1 MKSGELVFGR
11 DGKIMEENVKTLSQ
25 QLQDQLRQLISQ
37 TEPGGRL
44 PSEPKLA
51 KQMGVSRATLR
62 EAMRIFE
69 TQGAIHRR
77 QGVGTFVV
85 PPSQVIDTGLE
96 VLESILTQAERKNL
110 DIKVGPYSMLEREAT
125 EKEAEALRIQPG
137 SSVLQIAWVME
148 TPDRPVA
155 FLLDVLPAGMLSL
168 DDVHQFFRGS
178 VLDLLMRSPDLNLT
192 TSRTELSA
200 VAAPAKIAR
209 SLGIQRGDVVLC
221 FEATLFS
228 ADGKV
233 VDYSHSYYLP
243 GYFRF
248 HVVRRVG

>member
-1 MKSGELVFGR
+1 MKDKR
-11 DGKIMEENVKTLSQ
+11 YMAENGKTLPQ
-25 QLQDQLRQLISQ
+25 QLHEKLVLLISE
-37 TEPGGRL
+37 TEPGGKL
-44 PSEPKLA
+44 PSEPALA
-51 KQMGVSRATLR
+51 KQLGVSRATLR

-69 TQGAIHRR
+69 TQGMIHRR

-85 PPSQVIDTGLE
+85 PPAQIIDTGLE
-96 VLESILTQAERKNL
+96 VLESILTQAERKKL
-110 DIKVGPYSMLEREAT
+110 DIRVGPCSITERPGAPE
-125 EKEAEALRIQPG
+125 ELEALQLQPG
-137 SSVLQIAWVME
+137 NNVLQVSWVME

-155 FLLDVLPAGMLSL
+155 YLVDVLPAGIFDLKDFRS
-168 DDVHQFFRGS
+168 QFQGS
-178 VLDLLMRSPDLNLT
+178 VLDLLMQSRDFSLT
-192 TSRTELSA
+192 SSRTELGA
-200 VAAPAKIAR
+200 VAAPAEIAR

-221 FEATLFS
+221 FEATLYT

>member
-1 MKSGELVFGR
+1 MDNG
-11 DGKIMEENVKTLSQ
+11 KTLPQ
-25 QLQDQLRQLISQ
+25 QLHERLKKLIAK
-37 TEPGGRL
+37 TEPGGKL

-51 KQMGVSRATLR
+51 KQLGVSRATLR

-69 TQGAIHRR
+69 TQGIIHRR

-85 PPSQVIDTGLE
+85 PPAQILDTGLE
-96 VLESILTQAERKNL
+96 VLESILTQAKRKNL
-110 DIKVGPYSMLEREAT
+110 DIRVGPYSVIEREAT
-125 EKEAEALRIQPG
+125 QDEAEALKIKAGDP
-137 SSVLQIAWVME
+137 VLQVSWVME

-155 FLLDVLPAGMLSL
+155 HLVDVLPAGIFGIP
-168 DDVHQFFRGS
+168 QFRDQFHGS
-178 VLDLLMRSPDLNLT
+178 VLDLLMQSEQFSLT

-200 VAAPAKIAR
+200 VTAPSEIAR

-221 FEATLFS
+221 FEATLFTS
-228 ADGKV
+228 EGKV
-233 VDYSHSYYLP
+233 VDFSHSYYLP

>member
-1 MKSGELVFGR
+1 MS
-11 DGKIMEENVKTLSQ
+11 ENGKTLPQ
-25 QLQDQLRQLISQ
+25 QLHERLVTLISE

-69 TQGAIHRR
+69 TQGIIHRR

-85 PPSQVIDTGLE
+85 PPSQILDTGLE
-96 VLESILTQAERKNL
+96 VLESLLNQAARKKQ
-110 DIKVGPYSMLEREAT
+110 DIRVGPSSMIERTAT
-125 EKEAEALRIQPG
+125 EEEAEALHLNPG
-137 SSVLQIAWVME
+137 DEVLQVSWVME
-148 TPDRPVA
+148 TSDRPVA
-155 FLLDVLPAGMLSL
+155 YLVDVLPAGLFEIK
-168 DDVHQFFRGS
+168 DFRQRFQGS
-178 VLDLLMRSPDLNLT
+178 VLDLLMQRRDFSLT
-192 TSRTELSA
+192 TSRTDLGV
-200 VAAPAKIAR
+200 VAASTEVAR
-209 SLGIQRGDVVLC
+209 ALGIQRGDVILC
-221 FEATLFS
+221 FEARLFTS
-228 ADGKV
+228 EGRV

>member
-1 MKSGELVFGR
+1 
-11 DGKIMEENVKTLSQ
+11 MEENGKTLSQ
-25 QLQDQLRQLISQ
+25 HLHEQLRVLI
-37 TEPGGRL
+37 TETDPGGRL
-44 PSEPKLA
+44 PSEPALA

-69 TQGAIHRR
+69 TQGMIHRR

-85 PPSQVIDTGLE
+85 PPSQVLDTGLE
-96 VLESILTQAERKNL
+96 VLESILTVAERKKL
-110 DIKVGPYSMLEREAT
+110 QIEVGPYSIIERQAT
-125 EKEAEALRIQPG
+125 KAEAESLGLALDG
-137 SSVLQIAWVME
+137 KVLQFSWVME

-155 FLLDVLPAGMLSL
+155 HLVDVIPAGLLGL
-168 DDVHQFFRGS
+168 DEAREFFRGS
-178 VLDLLMRSPDLNLT
+178 VLDLLMSSKDLNLT

-200 VAAPAKIAR
+200 VSAPAKIAR

-221 FEATLFS
+221 FEATLYT
-228 ADGKV
+228 ADGRV

>member
-1 MKSGELVFGR
+1 MVDNGKS
-11 DGKIMEENVKTLSQ
+11 LSQ
-25 QLQDQLRQLISQ
+25 QLNELLSDLIAK

-51 KQMGVSRATLR
+51 KQLGVSRATLR

-69 TQGAIHRR
+69 TQGLIHRR

-85 PPSQVIDTGLE
+85 PPARILDTGLE
-96 VLESILTQAERKNL
+96 VLESILTQATREGL
-110 DIKVGPYSMLEREAT
+110 DIRVGPFSITERTAST
-125 EKEAEALRIQPG
+125 AEAEALDLKPG
-137 SSVLQIAWVME
+137 SPVMQIVWVME

-155 FLLDVLPAGMLSL
+155 YLIDVLPAGVL
-168 DDVHQFFRGS
+168 DTYNTRLAFRGS
-178 VLDLLMRSPDLNLT
+178 VLDLLMDSDKFSLT
-192 TSRTELSA
+192 SSRTELSA
-200 VAAPAKIAR
+200 VAAPTEIAKA
-209 SLGIQRGDVVLC
+209 LGIQRGDVVLC
-221 FEATLFS
+221 FQAKLYTSE
-228 ADGKV
+228 GQV

>member
-1 MKSGELVFGR
+1 
-11 DGKIMEENVKTLSQ
+11 MENHGKTLSQ
-25 QLQDQLRQLISQ
+25 HLHERLKHLISE
-37 TEPGGRL
+37 TEPGGQL

-62 EAMRIFE
+62 EAMRLFE
-69 TQGAIHRR
+69 TQGVIHRR
-77 QGVGTFVV
+77 QGVGTFVI
-85 PPSQVIDTGLE
+85 PPSQVMDTGLE

-110 DIKVGPYSMLEREAT
+110 KITVGPYSMIEREAT
-125 EKEAEALRIQPG
+125 EKEAE
-137 SSVLQIAWVME
+137 VLGISPDRNVLEISWVME

-155 FLLDVLPAGMLSL
+155 YLIDVLPAGMLSL
-168 DDVHQFFRGS
+168 EDARQYFQGS
-178 VLDLLMRSPDLNLT
+178 VLDLLMKSPDLNLT

-200 VAAPAKIAR
+200 VAAPVKIAR
-209 SLGIQRGDVVLC
+209 SLGIQRGDVILC

-228 ADGKV
+228 SDGKV

-243 GYFRF
+243 GFFRF

>member
-1 MKSGELVFGR
+1 M
-11 DGKIMEENVKTLSQ
+11 
-25 QLQDQLRQLISQ
+25 
-37 TEPGGRL
+37 
-44 PSEPKLA
+44 PSEPALA

-69 TQGAIHRR
+69 TQGMIHRR

-85 PPSQVIDTGLE
+85 PPAQVLDTGLE
-96 VLESILTQAERKNL
+96 VLESILTVADRRGLQIE
-110 DIKVGPYSMLEREAT
+110 VGPYSITERQATKEEA
-125 EKEAEALRIQPG
+125 AELRIDPDG
-137 SSVLQIAWVME
+137 KVLQFAWVME

-155 FLLDVLPAGMLSL
+155 YLVDVVPAGLIGL
-168 DDVHQFFRGS
+168 EEAREFFRGS
-178 VLDLLMRSPDLNLT
+178 VLDLLMSSQNLNLT
-192 TSRTELSA
+192 TSRTEMSA
-200 VAAPAKIAR
+200 VSAPAKIAR

-221 FEATLFS
+221 FEATLFT
-228 ADGKV
+228 AEGRV

>member
-1 MKSGELVFGR
+1 MDDQR
-11 DGKIMEENVKTLSQ
+11 KTLSQ
-25 QLQDQLRQLISQ
+25 QLHERLRQLISE

-62 EAMRIFE
+62 EAMRLFE
-69 TQGAIHRR
+69 TQGVIHRR
-77 QGVGTFVV
+77 QGVGTFVI
-85 PPSQVIDTGLE
+85 PPSQVMDTGLE
-96 VLESILTQAERKNL
+96 VLESILSQAERKNL
-110 DIKVGPYSMLEREAT
+110 KIAVGPYSMIEREAT
-125 EKEAEALRIQPG
+125 EKEIEVLGI
-137 SSVLQIAWVME
+137 SSDRNVLQISWVME

-155 FLLDVLPAGMLSL
+155 YLVDVLPAGMLSL
-168 DDVHQFFRGS
+168 GDARQYFKGS
-178 VLDLLMRSPDLNLT
+178 VLDLLMSSPDLKLT

-200 VAAPAKIAR
+200 VAAPAEIAR

-221 FEATLFS
+221 FEATLFAS
-228 ADGKV
+228 DGRV

>member
-1 MKSGELVFGR
+1 MKDQIAMIEN
-11 DGKIMEENVKTLSQ
+11 GKSLPQ
-25 QLQDQLRQLISQ
+25 QLYEQLVELISE

-69 TQGAIHRR
+69 TQGIIHRR

-85 PPSQVIDTGLE
+85 PPAQIIDSGLE
-96 VLESILTQAERKNL
+96 VLESILTKAQRKDL
-110 DIKVGPYSMLEREAT
+110 DIHVGPYSVHERPAS
-125 EKEAEALRIQPG
+125 EKEAIALGLETSDP
-137 SSVLQIAWVME
+137 VLQISWVME

-155 FLLDVLPAGMLSL
+155 YLVDVLPKGIFE
-168 DDVHQFFRGS
+168 VNEVRRQFQGS
-178 VLDLLMRSPDLNLT
+178 VLDLLMQSKQFSLT
-192 TSRTELSA
+192 TSRTEIGA
-200 VAAPAKIAR
+200 VSAPAEIAR
-209 SLGIQRGDVVLC
+209 SLGIQRGDVVLW
-221 FEATLFS
+221 FEATLFT
-228 ADGKV
+228 AEGKV

>member
-1 MKSGELVFGR
+1 MVEIG
-11 DGKIMEENVKTLSQ
+11 KTLPQ
-25 QLQDQLRQLISQ
+25 QLHERLRKLISN

-51 KQMGVSRATLR
+51 KQLGVSRATLR

-69 TQGAIHRR
+69 TQGVIHRR
-77 QGVGTFVV
+77 QGVGTFVI
-85 PPSQVIDTGLE
+85 PPSQVIETGLE
-96 VLESILTQAERKNL
+96 VLESILTQAKRKDL
-110 DIKVGPYSMLEREAT
+110 PIRVGPTSLIERPAT
-125 EKEAEALRIQPG
+125 ENEVELLNIKPG
-137 SSVLQIAWVME
+137 SSVLQISWVME

-155 FLLDVLPAGMLSL
+155 YLVDVLPAGVLSL
-168 DDVHQFFRGS
+168 EEARQNFNGS
-178 VLDLLMRSPDLNLT
+178 VLDLLMNSPSLNLT
-192 TSRTELSA
+192 TSRTELGA
-200 VAAPAKIAR
+200 VAAPPEIAK

-221 FEATLFS
+221 FEATLYT
-228 ADGKV
+228 AEGRV

>member
-1 MKSGELVFGR
+1 
-11 DGKIMEENVKTLSQ
+11 MEENGKTLPQ
-25 QLQDQLRQLISQ
+25 QLHERLRKLILE

-69 TQGAIHRR
+69 TQGTIHRR
-77 QGVGTFVV
+77 QGVGTFVI
-85 PPSQVIDTGLE
+85 PPSQMIDTGLE
-96 VLESILTQAERKNL
+96 VLESILTQAERKDLPIN
-110 DIKVGPYSMLEREAT
+110 VGPYSITERVAT
-125 EKEAEALRIQPG
+125 EKEAEVLQIQPG
-137 SSVLQIAWVME
+137 SEVLQISWVME

-155 FLLDVLPAGMLSL
+155 YLIDVLPAGVLSL
-168 DDVHQFFRGS
+168 EDARQYFKGS
-178 VLDLLMRSPDLNLT
+178 VLDLLMSSHALNLT
-192 TSRTELSA
+192 TSRTDLSA
-200 VAAPAKIAR
+200 VAAPTKIAR

-221 FEATLFS
+221 FEATLYTGE
-228 ADGKV
+228 GKV

>member
-1 MKSGELVFGR
+1 MDNG
-11 DGKIMEENVKTLSQ
+11 KTLPQ
-25 QLQDQLRQLISQ
+25 QLHERLKKLIAK
-37 TEPGGRL
+37 TEPGGKL

-51 KQMGVSRATLR
+51 KQLGVSRATLR

-69 TQGAIHRR
+69 TQGIIHRR

-85 PPSQVIDTGLE
+85 PPAQILDTGLE
-96 VLESILTQAERKNL
+96 VLESILTQAKRKNL
-110 DIKVGPYSMLEREAT
+110 DIRVGPYSVIEREAT
-125 EKEAEALRIQPG
+125 QDEAEALKIKAGDP
-137 SSVLQIAWVME
+137 VLQVSWVME

-155 FLLDVLPAGMLSL
+155 HLVDVLPAGIFEIP
-168 DDVHQFFRGS
+168 QFRDQFHGS
-178 VLDLLMRSPDLNLT
+178 VLDLLMQSEQFSLT

-200 VAAPAKIAR
+200 VTAPSEIAR

-221 FEATLFS
+221 FEATLYTS
-228 ADGKV
+228 EGKV
-233 VDYSHSYYLP
+233 VDFSHSYYLP

>member
-1 MKSGELVFGR
+1 M
-11 DGKIMEENVKTLSQ
+11 DENGKTLPQ
-25 QLQDQLRQLISQ
+25 QLYDRLKKLIAE

-69 TQGAIHRR
+69 TQGVIHRR
-77 QGVGTFVV
+77 QGIGTFVI

-110 DIKVGPYSMLEREAT
+110 QIKVGPTTMIEREAT
-125 EKEAEALRIQPG
+125 EKETQGLRIRPG
-137 SSVLQIAWVME
+137 SRVLQISWVME

-155 FLLDVLPAGMLSL
+155 YLVDVLPADVLSL
-168 DDVHQFFRGS
+168 EDARRNFQGS
-178 VLDLLMRSPDLNLT
+178 VLDLLMSSPDLNLT

-200 VAAPAKIAR
+200 VAAPANIAR
-209 SLGIQRGDVVLC
+209 ALGIQRGDVVLC

-228 ADGKV
+228 AEGKV

>member
-1 MKSGELVFGR
+1 MDDQR
-11 DGKIMEENVKTLSQ
+11 KTLSQ
-25 QLQDQLRQLISQ
+25 QLHERLRQLISE

-62 EAMRIFE
+62 EAMRLFE
-69 TQGAIHRR
+69 TQGVIHRR
-77 QGVGTFVV
+77 QGVGTFVI
-85 PPSQVIDTGLE
+85 PPSQVMDTGLE
-96 VLESILTQAERKNL
+96 VLESILSQAERKNL
-110 DIKVGPYSMLEREAT
+110 KIAVGPYSMIEREAT
-125 EKEAEALRIQPG
+125 EKEIEVLGI
-137 SSVLQIAWVME
+137 SSDRNVLQISWVME

-155 FLLDVLPAGMLSL
+155 YLVDVLPAGMLSL
-168 DDVHQFFRGS
+168 GDAGQYFKGS
-178 VLDLLMRSPDLNLT
+178 VLDLLMSSPDLKLT

-200 VAAPAKIAR
+200 VAAPAEIAR

-228 ADGKV
+228 SDGKV

>member
-1 MKSGELVFGR
+1 MNDNG
-11 DGKIMEENVKTLSQ
+11 KTLPQ
-25 QLQDQLRQLISQ
+25 QLHERLRKLISE
-37 TEPGGRL
+37 TESGGRL

-51 KQMGVSRATLR
+51 KQLGVSRATLR

-69 TQGAIHRR
+69 TQGVIHRR

-110 DIKVGPYSMLEREAT
+110 QIKMGLYSIGEHVAT
-125 EKEAEALRIQPG
+125 DKEAEVLKIEPG
-137 SSVLQIAWVME
+137 SEVLQISWVME

-155 FLLDVLPAGMLSL
+155 YLLDVLPADVLSIEEAR
-168 DDVHQFFRGS
+168 QNFKGS
-178 VLDLLMRSPDLNLT
+178 VLDLLMGNPSLNLT

-200 VAAPAKIAR
+200 VAAPAKIAK

-228 ADGKV
+228 AEGKV

-248 HVVRRVG
+248 HVMRRVG

>member
-1 MKSGELVFGR
+1 MVEIG
-11 DGKIMEENVKTLSQ
+11 KTLPQ
-25 QLQDQLRQLISQ
+25 QLHERLRKLISE

-51 KQMGVSRATLR
+51 KQLGVSRATLR

-69 TQGAIHRR
+69 TQGVIHRR
-77 QGVGTFVV
+77 QGVGTFVI
-85 PPSQVIDTGLE
+85 PPSQVIETGLE
-96 VLESILTQAERKNL
+96 VLESILTQAKRKDL
-110 DIKVGPYSMLEREAT
+110 PIRVGPTSLIERPAT
-125 EKEAEALRIQPG
+125 ENEVELLNIKPG
-137 SSVLQIAWVME
+137 SSVLQISWVME

-155 FLLDVLPAGMLSL
+155 YLVDVLPAGVLSL
-168 DDVHQFFRGS
+168 KEARQNFNGS
-178 VLDLLMRSPDLNLT
+178 VLDLLMNSPSLNLT
-192 TSRTELSA
+192 TSRTELGA
-200 VAAPAKIAR
+200 VAAPPEIAK

-221 FEATLFS
+221 FEATLYT
-228 ADGKV
+228 AEGRV

>member
-1 MKSGELVFGR
+1 
-11 DGKIMEENVKTLSQ
+11 MENGKTLPQ
-25 QLQDQLRQLISQ
+25 QLHERLKELIAE

-51 KQMGVSRATLR
+51 KQLGVSRATLR

-69 TQGAIHRR
+69 TQGIIHRR

-85 PPSQVIDTGLE
+85 PPAQIIDTGLE
-96 VLESILTQAERKNL
+96 VLESILTQAKRKKMDIRVGPFTIIERK
-110 DIKVGPYSMLEREAT
+110 AT
-125 EKEAEALRIQPG
+125 EEEAEALKLKAGEPVQQV
-137 SSVLQIAWVME
+137 SWVME

-155 FLLDVLPAGMLSL
+155 YLVDVLPAGVFEIP
-168 DDVHQFFRGS
+168 DFREKFRGS
-178 VLDLLMRSPDLNLT
+178 VLDLLLQNEQFSLT
-192 TSRTELSA
+192 TSRTDLSA
-200 VAAPAKIAR
+200 VTASAEIAR
-209 SLGIQRGDVVLC
+209 ALGIQRGDVVLC
-221 FEATLFS
+221 FEATLYTS
-228 ADGKV
+228 EGRV

>member
-1 MKSGELVFGR
+1 
-11 DGKIMEENVKTLSQ
+11 MENHGKTLSQ
-25 QLQDQLRQLISQ
+25 HLHERLRQLISE

-62 EAMRIFE
+62 EAMRLFE
-69 TQGAIHRR
+69 TQGVIHRR
-77 QGVGTFVV
+77 QGVGTFVI
-85 PPSQVIDTGLE
+85 PPSQVMDTGLE
-96 VLESILTQAERKNL
+96 VLESILTQA
-110 DIKVGPYSMLEREAT
+110 D
-125 EKEAEALRIQPG
+125 
-137 SSVLQIAWVME
+137 
-148 TPDRPVA
+148 PVA
-155 FLLDVLPAGMLSL
+155 YLIDVVPAGMLSL
-168 DDVHQFFRGS
+168 EDARQYFQGS
-178 VLDLLMRSPDLNLT
+178 VLDLLMKSPDLKLT

-200 VAAPAKIAR
+200 VAAPVKIAR
-209 SLGIQRGDVVLC
+209 SLGIQRGDVILC

-228 ADGKV
+228 SDGKV

>member
-1 MKSGELVFGR
+1 M
-11 DGKIMEENVKTLSQ
+11 DENGKTLPQ
-25 QLQDQLRQLISQ
+25 QLYDRLKKLIAE

-69 TQGAIHRR
+69 TQGVIHRR
-77 QGVGTFVV
+77 QGIGTFVI
-85 PPSQVIDTGLE
+85 PPSQVLDTGLE

-110 DIKVGPYSMLEREAT
+110 QIKVGPTTMIEREAT
-125 EKEAEALRIQPG
+125 EKETQGLRIHPG
-137 SSVLQIAWVME
+137 SRVLQISWVME

-155 FLLDVLPAGMLSL
+155 YLVDVLPADVLSL
-168 DDVHQFFRGS
+168 EDARRNFQGS
-178 VLDLLMRSPDLNLT
+178 VLDLLMSSPDLNLT

-200 VAAPAKIAR
+200 VAAPANIAR
-209 SLGIQRGDVVLC
+209 ALGIQRGDVVLC

-228 ADGKV
+228 AEGKV

>member
-1 MKSGELVFGR
+1 MT
-11 DGKIMEENVKTLSQ
+11 ENGKTLPQ
-25 QLQDQLRQLISQ
+25 QLHERLIGLISE

-51 KQMGVSRATLR
+51 KQLGVSRATLR

-69 TQGAIHRR
+69 TQGIIHRR

-85 PPSQVIDTGLE
+85 PPSQIIDTGLE
-96 VLESILTQAERKNL
+96 VLESILTQAKRKDL
-110 DIKVGPYSMLEREAT
+110 EIQVGPYSITERTAT
-125 EKEAEALRIQPG
+125 EEEAEALGLKAGDPVMQ
-137 SSVLQIAWVME
+137 VHWVME

-155 FLLDVLPAGMLSL
+155 YLVDVLPAGIL
-168 DDVHQFFRGS
+168 DIREVRENFTGS
-178 VLDLLMRSPDLNLT
+178 VLDLLMRSRKFSLT
-192 TSRTELSA
+192 TSRTELGA
-200 VAAPAKIAR
+200 VAAPPRIAKA
-209 SLGIQRGDVVLC
+209 LGIQRGDVVLF
-221 FEATLFS
+221 FEATLFT
-228 ADGKV
+228 AEGKV

>member
-1 MKSGELVFGR
+1 M
-11 DGKIMEENVKTLSQ
+11 DENGKTLPQ
-25 QLQDQLRQLISQ
+25 QLYDRLRKLISE

-69 TQGAIHRR
+69 TQGIIHRR
-77 QGVGTFVV
+77 QGVGTFVI
-85 PPSQVIDTGLE
+85 PPSQVLDTGLE
-96 VLESILTQAERKNL
+96 VLESILTQAQRKNL
-110 DIKVGPYSMLEREAT
+110 EIRVGPTTMIEREAT
-125 EKEAEALRIQPG
+125 EKEAQGLRIRPG
-137 SSVLQIAWVME
+137 SRVLQISWVME

-155 FLLDVLPAGMLSL
+155 YLVDVLPGGVLNLEDARRY
-168 DDVHQFFRGS
+168 FKGS
-178 VLDLLMRSPDLNLT
+178 VLDLLMGSPDLNLT

-200 VAAPAKIAR
+200 VAAPANIAR
-209 SLGIQRGDVVLC
+209 ALGIQRGDVVLC

-228 ADGKV
+228 AEGKV